1 MRKGKGYQGVGE
13 QKRKKNIIKDRVKN
27 RKKRV
32 FARAIGTEK
41 WKWECR
47 NLSET
52 SGRKQ

>member
-27 RKKRV
+27 RTKRV